1 MDTVFE
7 TRDVLLALSEYMEN
21 HEDEFSEKRMGELQ
35 NTFDEIATDEVV
47 LVRKGE

>member
-21 HEDEFSEKRMGELQ
+21 HKDFSEERKGELQ
-35 NTFDEIATDEVV
+35 KTFDEIATDEVV